1 MESSAIAAAAASAI
15 ATASLAPAA
24 PAIHRAS
31 HSPVPSTQAVPLK
44 SSLKH
49 SHTHHDPAAASAS
62 SSSTLLNVPPSA
74 TATSPP
80 ASAASAQ
87 FTDYGFVQR
96 VSFDATL
103 EAASRS
109 GGGVGSELA
118 LTLIAST
125 PGFKRSSESRTFL
138 VACDLNAYS
147 LNALQ
152 WTMRALVENGDEVVV
167 LRVFPQSAAPAPSS
181 SAMAPSNSNPGNI
194 NGVNEEDD
202 SPLGVSSITET
213 AKDEAHALIAS
224 VMEQN
229 SQAVPQRDISVTVEF
244 VVGKVFATIHAMIA
258 VYRPDSLIVGTK
270 GKSDSLFN
278 AFMGSVSKWAVANAT
293 IPTIVVRTP
302 DRIRKTKVKRAQRQ
316 SYKGLVGE
324 RKAAGATVTA
334 AEEKKQQEMEVSST
348 GTNDSRHD
356 HSDDQK
362 IVRED
367 VEEEGNETEPAPR
380 K

>member
-1 MESSAIAAAAASAI
+1 
-15 ATASLAPAA
+15 
-24 PAIHRAS
+24 
-31 HSPVPSTQAVPLK
+31 
-44 SSLKH
+44 
-49 SHTHHDPAAASAS
+49 
-62 SSSTLLNVPPSA
+62 
-74 TATSPP
+74 
-80 ASAASAQ
+80 
-87 FTDYGFVQR
+87 VQR

-147 LNALQ
+147 INALQ

-167 LRVFPQSAAPAPSS
+167 LRVFPQNATPAASS
-181 SAMAPSNSNPGNI
+181 SAMAPSNSNPGTNSI
-194 NGVNEEDD
+194 PDDEEA
-202 SPLGVSSITET
+202 SPLGASSITDT

-316 SYKGLVGE
+316 SYKGLIGE
-324 RKAAGATVTA
+324 RISAAA
-334 AEEKKQQEMEVSST
+334 AAEKKQQDKMELSST
-348 GTNDSRHD
+348 GTNDSQHD
-356 HSDDQK
+356 QSDEQA
-362 IVRED
+362 IAQGD
-367 VEEEGNETEPAPR
+367 VEDGAETEPAPR